1 MFRYSVSV
9 VQLDEIDLVLVS
21 DQDIIRCEF
30 GDVFYFVVNF
40 SDVLIVLLFKKEFGL
55 GGGLVSLYALGLWI
69 DICCL

>member
-9 VQLDEIDLVLVS
+9 VQLDEINLVLVS

-55 GGGLVSLYALGLWI
+55 GGGLVSLYALGL
-69 DICCL
+69 

>member
-1 MFRYSVSV
+1 MFRYSVIV

-69 DICCL
+69 DFYCL